1 MHSDVNT
8 NIKKEMNVKKR
19 FGVLKLFLHP
29 VSFCRILYV
38 FGIIMNLCY
47 RI

>member
-8 NIKKEMNVKKR
+8 NIKKEMNVKKT
-19 FGVLKLFLHP
+19 FWSFKTFLHP